1 MAPKEDNKATV
12 TVNIDEFT
20 RTRDSVLV
28 SLTQLNSAVADLS
41 RAYINHANTVLGRK
55 PEDFDLGIINSGI
68 TNALYQNGIIT
79 RPSSPGAKSE
89 AGGDKKKRK
98 RHHDPN
104 APKRALTPYF
114 LYMQHNRPQIQ
125 KELGGDGVKP
135 KDVAEEGTRR
145 WGNMSD
151 AEKSV
156 WKKIYLENLE
166 KYRQQMDEYKAQKEQ
181 KAHEH
186 DQAAS
191 SQLQQEAIAEPSQ
204 AGSDDETDQ
213 SEEEEGEE
221 ETPHQAQAESEPEEA
236 TPEPPKQPS
245 PPRSS
250 KQRRR
255 SDAAKTSKAA
265 EESPVA
271 AKSPEKKKRTSARKE
286 KEQEPPASTRKT
298 TETKR
303 PRKKRKSDAGDE

>member
-1 MAPKEDNKATV
+1 M
-12 TVNIDEFT
+12 
-20 RTRDSVLV
+20 
-28 SLTQLNSAVADLS
+28 S
-41 RAYINHANTVLGRK
+41 RAYINHSNTVLGRK

-68 TNALYQNGIIT
+68 TNALYQNGLLT

-98 RHHDPN
+98 RNHDPN

-125 KELGGDGVKP
+125 KELGDDNVKP

-145 WGNMSD
+145 WGSMTD
-151 AEKSV
+151 VEKAVCCPLVGVKPLKMMLIDRTQV

-191 SQLQQEAIAEPSQ
+191 SQLQQEATAEPSQ
-204 AGSDDETDQ
+204 AGSDDEEEN
-213 SEEEEGEE
+213 EEEEDEE
-221 ETPHQAQAESEPEEA
+221 EASPESEVEA
-236 TPEPPKQPS
+236 SPTPEPRKEPS

-255 SDAAKTSKAA
+255 SDATKTSKAV

-271 AKSPEKKKRTSARKE
+271 PKSPEKKKRTSARKE
-286 KEQEPPASTRKT
+286 KEQETPAPASTRKT

>member
-1 MAPKEDNKATV
+1 MSPKEDNKAKDGTV
-12 TVNIDEFT
+12 AVNIDEFT
-20 RTRDSVLV
+20 RSRDSVLV
-28 SLTQLNSAVADLS
+28 SLTQLSSAVADLS
-41 RAYINHANTVLGRK
+41 RAYINHSNTVLGRK

-68 TNALYQNGIIT
+68 TNALYQNGLLT

-98 RHHDPN
+98 RNHDPN

-125 KELGGDGVKP
+125 KELGDDNVKP

-145 WGNMSD
+145 WGSMTD
-151 AEKSV
+151 VEKAV

-191 SQLQQEAIAEPSQ
+191 SQLQQEATAEPSQ
-204 AGSDDETDQ
+204 AGSDDEEEN
-213 SEEEEGEE
+213 EEEDEE
-221 ETPHQAQAESEPEEA
+221 EASPEPEVEA
-236 TPEPPKQPS
+236 SPSPEPRKEPS

-255 SDAAKTSKAA
+255 SDATKTTKAV

-271 AKSPEKKKRTSARKE
+271 PKSPEKKKRTSARKE
-286 KEQEPPASTRKT
+286 KEQETPAPASTRKT

>member
-1 MAPKEDNKATV
+1 M
-12 TVNIDEFT
+12 
-20 RTRDSVLV
+20 
-28 SLTQLNSAVADLS
+28 S
-41 RAYINHANTVLGRK
+41 RAYINHSNTVLGRK

-68 TNALYQNGIIT
+68 TNALYQNGLLT

-98 RHHDPN
+98 RNHDPN

-125 KELGGDGVKP
+125 KELGDDNVKP

-145 WGNMSD
+145 WGSMTD
-151 AEKSV
+151 VEKAVCCLLVGVKPLKMMLIDRTQV

-191 SQLQQEAIAEPSQ
+191 SQLQQEATAEPSQ
-204 AGSDDETDQ
+204 AGSDDEEEN
-213 SEEEEGEE
+213 EEEDEE
-221 ETPHQAQAESEPEEA
+221 EASPEPEVEA
-236 TPEPPKQPS
+236 SPSPEPRKEPS

-255 SDAAKTSKAA
+255 SDATKTTKAV

-271 AKSPEKKKRTSARKE
+271 PKSPEKKKRTSARKE
-286 KEQEPPASTRKT
+286 KEQETPAPASTRKT